1 MEKRH
6 SINTALRLAATFFVI
21 KFVLDMLILCCEPL
35 QKLFRTMFYSGILTD
50 QKLSS
55 RAIIISVIQLL
66 IALLP
71 KCILAF
77 YNLGKN
83 DMQKQRGLK
92 TIILTAV
99 FSLLSSVFSYAA
111 SLIIGLRTSQYELLL
126 INILTRPRAVTGLL
140 STAATI
146 ILYCCGAIE
155 LYNGAEKPTY
165 PPYNGENIN
174 TEDTLS

>member
-6 SINTALRLAATFFVI
+6 GINTALRLAAAFFVV

-35 QKLFRTMFYSGILTD
+35 QMLFRTMFYSGILTD

-77 YNLGKN
+77 YNLGKK
-83 DMQKQRGLK
+83 DMQKQRGLI
-92 TIILTAV
+92 TIILTAG
-99 FSLLSSVFSYAA
+99 FSLLSSFSPM
-111 SLIIGLRTSQYELLL
+111 QQ
-126 INILTRPRAVTGLL
+126 V
-140 STAATI
+140 
-146 ILYCCGAIE
+146 
-155 LYNGAEKPTY
+155 
-165 PPYNGENIN
+165 
-174 TEDTLS
+174 

>member
-1 MEKRH
+1 MKKRH
-6 SINTALRLAATFFVI
+6 SINTALRLAAAFFVI
-21 KFVLDMLILCCEPL
+21 NFVLDMLILCCEPL
-35 QKLFRTMFYSGILTD
+35 QKLFWLMLGNSSLLDKELSGI
-50 QKLSS
+50 
-55 RAIIISVIQLL
+55 AIIISAVSLL

-77 YNLGKN
+77 HNLGKN

-111 SLIIGLRTSQYELLL
+111 SLIIGITTSANEVALISSLSIPRT
-126 INILTRPRAVTGLL
+126 VTGLL

-165 PPYNGENIN
+165 PSYNGDNIN
-174 TEDTLS
+174 NEDTLS

>member
-6 SINTALRLAATFFVI
+6 CINTVLRLAIIFFII

-35 QKLFRTMFYSGILTD
+35 QKLFCLMYRNSSLQDTELSGIT
-50 QKLSS
+50 
-55 RAIIISVIQLL
+55 IIISLIMLL
-66 IALLP
+66 ITLLP

-77 YNLGKN
+77 YNLGKK
-83 DMQKQRGLK
+83 DMQKQRGLT

-99 FSLLSSVFSYAA
+99 FSLLSSVISIAA
-111 SLIIGLRTSQYELLL
+111 NTIIGMSISLYEVAL
-126 INILTRPRAVTGLL
+126 ISTLSHPRVVTGLL

-165 PPYNGENIN
+165 PPYNGDNIN

>member
-6 SINTALRLAATFFVI
+6 GINTAFRLAAAFFVI

-50 QKLSS
+50 QKLSGI
-55 RAIIISVIQLL
+55 AIIISAVSLL

-77 YNLGKN
+77 YNLGKK
-83 DMQKQRGLK
+83 DMQKQRGLI

-111 SLIIGLRTSQYELLL
+111 SLIISITTSANEVALISSLSIPRT
-126 INILTRPRAVTGLL
+126 VTGLL

>member
-6 SINTALRLAATFFVI
+6 GINTALRLAAAFFVVN
-21 KFVLDMLILCCEPL
+21 FVLDMLILCCEPL
-35 QKLFRTMFYSGILTD
+35 QKLFWLMLGNSSLLDKELSGI
-50 QKLSS
+50 
-55 RAIIISVIQLL
+55 AIIISAVSLL

-77 YNLGKN
+77 YNLGKK
-83 DMQKQRGLK
+83 DMQKQRGLI
-92 TIILTAV
+92 TIILTAG
-99 FSLLSSVFSYAA
+99 FSLLSSFVSNAA
-111 SLIIGLRTSQYELLL
+111 GLIIGLRTSQYELLL
-126 INILTRPRAVTGLL
+126 INMLTRPRAVTGLL

-146 ILYCCGAIE
+146 VLYCCGAIE

-165 PPYNGENIN
+165 PPYSGENIN

>member
-6 SINTALRLAATFFVI
+6 GINTAFRLAAAFFVI

-50 QKLSS
+50 QKLSGI
-55 RAIIISVIQLL
+55 AIIISAVSLL

-77 YNLGKN
+77 YNLGKK
-83 DMQKQRGLK
+83 DMQKQRGLI

-111 SLIIGLRTSQYELLL
+111 SLIISITTPANEVALISSLSIPRT
-126 INILTRPRAVTGLL
+126 VTGLL

>member
-6 SINTALRLAATFFVI
+6 GINTALRLAAAFFVI
-21 KFVLDMLILCCEPL
+21 KIVLDMLILCCEPL
-35 QKLFRTMFYSGILTD
+35 QKLFRMMFYNGLLTD

-77 YNLGKN
+77 YNLGKK

-111 SLIIGLRTSQYELLL
+111 SLIIGITTSANEVALISSLSIPRT
-126 INILTRPRAVTGLL
+126 VTGLL

-155 LYNGAEKPTY
+155 LYNGAENPTY

>member
-1 MEKRH
+1 MQRKK
-6 SINTALRLAATFFVI
+6 SFDTALRLAAAFFVI
-21 KFVLDMLILCCEPL
+21 KLVLDMLVFCCEPL
-35 QKLFRTMFYSGILTD
+35 QSFFRMMFYDDFLKD
-50 QKLSS
+50 KKLSS
-55 RAIIISVIQLL
+55 RAIIISVIHLFIVL
-66 IALLP
+66 MP

-83 DMQKQRGLK
+83 DMQRQRGLT

-111 SLIIGLRTSQYELLL
+111 SLIIGMTTSMDETALISSLSIPRT
-126 INILTRPRAVTGLL
+126 VTGLF

-155 LYNGAEKPTY
+155 LYNGAEKTIY
-165 PPYNGENIN
+165 PPLNDTNNNPEN
-174 TEDTLS
+174 TLS